1 MLEKKASGYVQGWTE
16 VLNQWQGHSETI
28 TKREETE
35 ALQGGMFQNY
45 FLYVMVSVYN
55 AHQPLIKNATE
66 NISTFVND
74 PEIPGLPL

>member
-1 MLEKKASGYVQGWTE
+1 MSRDGEKCWISGRAWWNY
-16 VLNQWQGHSETI
+16 N
-28 TKREETE
+28 REEAG

-66 NISTFVND
+66 NHIYF
-74 PEIPGLPL
+74 L